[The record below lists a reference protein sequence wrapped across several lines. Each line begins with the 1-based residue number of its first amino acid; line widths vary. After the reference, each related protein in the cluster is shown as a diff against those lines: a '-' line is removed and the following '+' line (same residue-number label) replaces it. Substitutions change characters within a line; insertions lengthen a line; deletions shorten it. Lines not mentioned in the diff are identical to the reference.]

1 MEDFFVKSDKQTAT
15 PQLMSVIVP
24 THNQAQYIAETIES
38 ILSQRNCNM
47 EILFIDA
54 ESTDRTVE
62 IIHSYEDSRMRIQS
76 VPTTH
81 IFEMINRGI
90 AIARG
95 DYINILIPQGV
106 YLYPDALSLVMH
118 KIEEFNFPDL
128 FLTASLCREET
139 FIPELCFNPYEEE
152 LLKKA
157 VQPTFVHAFFVKRT
171 VFQTI
176 GYFDPDYLSRGVLDF
191 LIRFFKSMHNGL
203 TVASEPRVYVDATPI
218 YMLKPFTW
226 TTFKETFL
234 IIKRYF
240 GLYSAV
246 SWFFTES
253 YLKRLV
259 KNAWRKCRELLFGKK
274 RDVERV

>member
-1 MEDFFVKSDKQTAT
+1 MEDFFVRGGKQTT
-15 PQLMSVIVP
+15 SPQLMSIVVP

-38 ILSQRNCNM
+38 ILSQKNCNI

-62 IIHSYEDSRMRIQS
+62 IIRSYEDSRMRIQT

-90 AIARG
+90 AISRG
-95 DYINILIPQGV
+95 DYVNILIPQGV

-139 FIPELCFNPYEEE
+139 FIPELCFNPYEED

-157 VQPTFVHAFFVKRT
+157 LQPTFVHAFFVKRT

-191 LIRFFKSMHNGL
+191 LIRFFKSKQNGL
-203 TVASEPRVYVDATPI
+203 TVASEQRVYVDATPI
-218 YMLKPFTW
+218 YLLTPFAW

-234 IIKRYF
+234 IIKRQF
-240 GLYSAV
+240 GLYFAL
-246 SWFFTES
+246 SWFFTECDI
-253 YLKRLV
+253 KRLV
-259 KNAWRKCRELLFGKK
+259 KRALRKCWEFSSGIKQK
-274 RDVERV
+274 QF